1 MVLTFLMETV
11 ILIYV
16 FKDYIMVPQIQTNK
30 GWGKTLILFC
40 VFHEAP
46 CSSLKPMRTPGLR
59 QRCFTPVT
67 SSGNLLRRRGKCFI
81 DRKQKLSQEASIF
94 TNKSS
99 AENQYDTE
107 SMMN

>member
-1 MVLTFLMETV
+1 METV
-11 ILIYV
+11 ILIDI
-16 FKDYIMVPQIQTNK
+16 FKNYIMVPQIQTNK
-30 GWGKTLILFC
+30 GGGKTLFS

-46 CSSLKPMRTPGLR
+46 CYSLKPVRTPGLR

-67 SSGNLLRRRGKCFI
+67 ASGNLLRRRGRCFI
-81 DRKQKLSQEASIF
+81 DHKQKLSQEASIF

>member
-1 MVLTFLMETV
+1 METV
-11 ILIYV
+11 ILIDI

-30 GWGKTLILFC
+30 GGGKTLFC

-46 CSSLKPMRTPGLR
+46 CYSPKPMRTPGLR

-67 SSGNLLRRRGKCFI
+67 ASGNLLRRRGKCFI
-81 DRKQKLSQEASIF
+81 DHKQKLSQEASIF